1 VKRAGVVGG
10 SLLTMSILVSCSSS
24 GASGDYD
31 FDCPEGGLAQ
41 VTLVNVADGA
51 RGDVIFSERLDA
63 IQVDVERA
71 FDCDAQFTL
80 AAWSSSSASTVVL
93 YDGELTTAG
102 ASEIGR
108 DRKIKEATD
117 EVMAEI
123 RSKLEESLNSI
134 DGSKS
139 DMTAAFAIAAD
150 RFQVTPAG
158 VSKRLTILADGIS
171 TTGTAENNA
180 PSLTEQDMVRL
191 AQTVTKVD
199 LSGAEVAILGVGR
212 IAGTEQPPEDYV
224 AKLRVYLTEM
234 CGLTQATCRVASSSS
249 NV

>member
-1 VKRAGVVGG
+1 MKRAGSVGGALLACALVVG
-10 SLLTMSILVSCSSS
+10 CSSS

-31 FDCPEGGLAQ
+31 FDCPENGLAQ
-41 VTLVNVADGA
+41 VTLVNLADGA
-51 RGDVIFSERLDA
+51 RGDVILAERLDA

-93 YDGELTTAG
+93 YDGQLTTTG

-108 DRKIKEATD
+108 DRKIEEATA
-117 EVMAEI
+117 EVMEEI
-123 RSKLEESLNSI
+123 RTKLEESLSSI

-150 RFQVTPAG
+150 RFQVTPAD
-158 VSKRLTILADGIS
+158 VAKRVTILADGIS
-171 TTGTAENNA
+171 TTGTAENNS
-180 PSLTEQDMVRL
+180 PSLTEEDMIRL
-191 AQTVTKVD
+191 AQTLTPVD